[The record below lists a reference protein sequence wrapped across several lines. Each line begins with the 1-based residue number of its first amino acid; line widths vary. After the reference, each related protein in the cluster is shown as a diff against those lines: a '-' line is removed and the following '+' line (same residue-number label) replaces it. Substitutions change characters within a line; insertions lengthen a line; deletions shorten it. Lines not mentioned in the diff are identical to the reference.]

1 MKSPRVGLTGGADPF
16 PEPTVGLVLPYG
28 FLWSDQHDA
37 GATEARKDARPCA
50 ITTELNR
57 FTWPG
62 FDLRRTP
69 TGAWVYGKLPREV
82 VQKLRERI
90 AEHQRRERLRQVD
103 RDD

>member
-16 PEPTVGLVLPYG
+16 PEPTVGLVPPYG

-37 GATEARKDARPCA
+37 GATEARKGARPCA
-50 ITTELNR
+50 ITIVR
-57 FTWPG
+57 P
-62 FDLRRTP
+62 DLRRTP
-69 TGAWVYGKLPREV
+69 SGAWAYGKLPREV
-82 VQKLRERI
+82 VQELRERI